1 MPLYTFRNKHTQE
14 QYDEILTY
22 EELQEYIKQDHIEQV
37 FKMNIYRY
45 TDNNGIKDQE
55 MDYLKDKN
63 IQGNG
68 EFKPYGKVKTAQDN
82 HNFKVLKNKKHFSEN
97 GKKKN

>member
-68 EFKPYGKVKTAQDN
+68 AFKPYGKVKTKQDN
-82 HNFKVLKNKKHFSEN
+82 HNYKVMKNKKHFSE
-97 GKKKN
+97 KI